1 MKFNREQEIEA
12 IKENIRIE
20 DLAESLGFEKLK
32 ETYKKVYFKSP
43 VFGAYQLVINKEKNK
58 FHDYGNSKGGS
69 VIDFWIEYTGKSYI
83 EAIKELREML
93 SNAEIKTKKKLND
106 FKLAEKEFQEL
117 LRDYISKINNKT
129 KYLKELRKYI
139 KEMKDEITKEEF

>member
-20 DLAESLGFEKLK
+20 DLAEQLGFEKIK
-32 ETYKKVYFKSP
+32 ETYKTAIFKSP
-43 VFGAYQLVINKEKNK
+43 VFGSYELRVNKITNK
-58 FHDYGNSKGGS
+58 FKDFGNAGKSGS

-93 SNAEIKTKKKLND
+93 SLPEVKEKAKLRV
-106 FKLAEKEFQEL
+106 LSL
-117 LRDYISKINNKT
+117 
-129 KYLKELRKYI
+129 
-139 KEMKDEITKEEF
+139 